1 MPNIVCIDL
10 EVHKTHLLEAMDR
23 AIKSQSKKIVF
34 VGLDLALVQQAFEA
48 GREVAVLP
56 VGSPVPEGAVEV
68 PFFPGTVRS
77 RAFILAQEIEAARSK
92 KQ

>member
-10 EVHKTHLLEAMDR
+10 EVHRTHLHEAMDR
-23 AIKSQSKKIVF
+23 VIKSQSEKIVF

-48 GREVAVLP
+48 GREVVVLP
-56 VGSPVPEGAVEV
+56 VGSPVPEGAMAM
-68 PFFPGTVRS
+68 PFYPGTERS
-77 RAFILAQEIEAARSK
+77 RAFIQAQEIAAARFK